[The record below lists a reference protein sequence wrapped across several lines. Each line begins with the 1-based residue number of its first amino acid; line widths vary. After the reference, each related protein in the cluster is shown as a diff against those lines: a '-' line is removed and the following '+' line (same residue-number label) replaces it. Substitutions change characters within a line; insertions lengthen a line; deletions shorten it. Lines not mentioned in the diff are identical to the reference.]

1 MPKCIGNFH
10 DQFVRRYLENAET
23 RFLNKQREVF
33 VLKKNGYMM
42 QVYVYATVVPKIERD
57 GLKFIGFIKRV
68 DERVQTKVL
77 SPPVEF

>member
-33 VLKKNGYMM
+33 ILKKNGYMM
-42 QVYVYATVVPKIERD
+42 QVYVYATVVPKIVFFKINHNPSFAKWKHNGD
-57 GLKFIGFIKRV
+57 
-68 DERVQTKVL
+68 Q
-77 SPPVEF
+77 